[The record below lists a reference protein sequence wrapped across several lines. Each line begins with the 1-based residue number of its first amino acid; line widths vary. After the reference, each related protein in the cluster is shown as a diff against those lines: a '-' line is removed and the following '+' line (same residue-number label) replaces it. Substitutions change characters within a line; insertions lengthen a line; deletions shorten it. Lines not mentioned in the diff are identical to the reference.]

1 VSQGDRIEL
10 PPKEV
15 EQAITIGLDIAKHV
29 FQVHGAD
36 AAGHVLFRKRITRM
50 KLLGFLAA
58 QAPCVVVM
66 EACAGAHYWAREIGT
81 LRHHVRLIAPA
92 YVKPFIRRQKNDA
105 ADAEAICEAAQ
116 RPNMRFV
123 PVKSEEQQANGI
135 VFRARNLLVR
145 QRTQCVNAL
154 RGHLTEYGY
163 IFPKGITHVESLV
176 ALVEDL
182 QSPLPDSV
190 HVILKLLVD
199 NFTALEAQI
208 ATLDAEINQR
218 SKSDPTARRLMTIPG
233 VGPITSTAITA
244 LVPAAEGFPA
254 GRDFAAWLG
263 LTPLQ
268 KSTGSKQKLGAVSK
282 RGERTIRRLLIIG
295 ASAVVRQASRRGAPK
310 GSWLAQMLARKPKML
325 VTVALAN
332 KMACIIW
339 ALLVK
344 GGTYRTPA
352 AAA

>member
-1 VSQGDRIEL
+1 
-10 PPKEV
+10 
-15 EQAITIGLDIAKHV
+15 LDIAKHV

-36 AAGHVLFRKRITRM
+36 AAGHVLFRKRITRA

-58 QAPCVVVM
+58 QARCVVAM
-66 EACAGAHYWAREIGT
+66 EACAGAHYWAREIAKLG
-81 LRHHVRLIAPA
+81 HHVRLIAPA
-92 YVKPFIRRQKNDA
+92 YVKPFIKRQKNDA

-123 PVKSEEQQANGI
+123 PVKTEEQQANGI
-135 VFRARNLLVR
+135 VFRARDLLVR

-154 RGHLTEYGY
+154 RGHLMEYGY
-163 IFPKGITHVESLV
+163 VFPKGITHVEALV

-182 QSPLPDSV
+182 QSALPDSAR
-190 HVILKLLVD
+190 VILTLLID
-199 NFTALEAQI
+199 TFTAC
-208 ATLDAEINQR
+208 
-218 SKSDPTARRLMTIPG
+218 RLMTIPG
-233 VGPITSTAITA
+233 VGPIASTAIIA

-268 KSTGSKQKLGAVSK
+268 KSTGGKQRLGAVSK

-295 ASAVVRQASRRGAPK
+295 ASAVVQQASRRGAPK

-332 KMACIIW
+332 KMARIIW

-352 AAA
+352 VAA